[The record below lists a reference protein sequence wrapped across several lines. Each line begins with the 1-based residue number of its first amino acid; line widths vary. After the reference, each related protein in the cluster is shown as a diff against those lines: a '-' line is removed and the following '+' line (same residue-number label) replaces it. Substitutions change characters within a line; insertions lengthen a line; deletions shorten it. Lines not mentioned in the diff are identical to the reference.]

1 MNKNNYF
8 FNEDSYILHQ
18 RPYMNTSA
26 IVDFMTLNYGLLS
39 VVAKGIRRK
48 GSKNK
53 GTLLP
58 FNKLKIS
65 FSKKTDLGVLTNI
78 ESLAPHSFLKKES
91 LMAGYY
97 INELIIRLATRND
110 SNVELYNAY
119 SFAISNL
126 SNNIDPA
133 KCVRIFEFN
142 LLTAIG
148 YGIDLTKE
156 IATRKPV
163 ESNLYYKFEPENGL
177 IATNRKS
184 EDKNI
189 FLGKNLISMA
199 NKDLNDLSVLRSAK
213 RLLSIALNHQLGGRP
228 LKTTY
233 VLNNLYN

>member
-1 MNKNNYF
+1 MNKNNNFY
-8 FNEDSYILHQ
+8 NENSYILHH

-26 IVDFMTLNYGLLS
+26 IIDFITLNHGLLS
-39 VVAKGIRRK
+39 VVAKGVRRK
-48 GSKNK
+48 GSKKK

-58 FNKLKIS
+58 FNELKIS
-65 FSKKTDLGVLTNI
+65 YNKKTDLGVLTNI
-78 ESLAPHSFLKKES
+78 ESLAPHSFLKKKS

-97 INELIIRLATRND
+97 INELTIRLATRND
-110 SNVELYNAY
+110 SNIELYNAY
-119 SFAISNL
+119 SFAINNL
-126 SNNIDPA
+126 SNNVDPA
-133 KCVRIFEFN
+133 KYVRIFEFK
-142 LLTAIG
+142 LLKSIG

-163 ESNLYYKFEPENGL
+163 ESNRYYKFEPENGL
-177 IATNRKS
+177 IATNKSS

-199 NKDLNDLSVLRSAK
+199 NKDLNDSSVLRSAK
-213 RLLSIALNHQLGGRP
+213 RLLSIALSHQLGGRS